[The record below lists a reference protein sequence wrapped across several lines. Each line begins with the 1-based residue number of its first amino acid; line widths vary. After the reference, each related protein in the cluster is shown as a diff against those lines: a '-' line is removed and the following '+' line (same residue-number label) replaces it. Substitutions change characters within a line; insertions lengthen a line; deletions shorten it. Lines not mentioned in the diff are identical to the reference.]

1 MDRKKL
7 LSRAKRIVVKVGT
20 SSITEDLVLS
30 DRKVSKIVGQVE
42 DLLSQGHDAIIV
54 SSGSIGAGIK
64 KLGLAERPRDMNM
77 LQACAAVGQNE
88 LMRAYGKA
96 FARHGRTVA
105 QILLTRDD
113 FKSRKRYL
121 NIRNTVNTLI
131 KARTVPIINENDSV
145 AVEEICFGD
154 NDSLSANVASNMDA
168 DLLIMMSSMDGL
180 FDRDPARSR
189 DAEKI
194 EVVESISC
202 ELAQLS
208 GKSRMGGVGGIQS
221 KIKAGDAMMRCGI
234 PMAIVN
240 AEQKDVLKRLM
251 SGEPVGTVF
260 IPKKRME
267 NKLQWMLF
275 ACKVRGRIMV
285 DAGAAKVLAKGGV
298 SLLPAGV
305 TGTEGQFKAGE
316 PVAVIGPKMTEI
328 CRGISNFSKDQVDE
342 IKGMQTKKVRELLG
356 QGSKKEIIH
365 SENIVVIG
373 R

>member
-121 NIRNTVNTLI
+121 NIH
-131 KARTVPIINENDSV
+131 ENDSV